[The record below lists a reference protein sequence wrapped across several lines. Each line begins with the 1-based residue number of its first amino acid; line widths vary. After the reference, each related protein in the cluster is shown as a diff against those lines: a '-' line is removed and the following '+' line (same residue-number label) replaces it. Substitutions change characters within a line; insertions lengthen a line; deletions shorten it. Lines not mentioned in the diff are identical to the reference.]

1 MTQKSILRFNT
12 VNGKYCCNRIINQ
25 GGYIMATKCF
35 NTVSGKHCCNAMDE
49 ETAQLAVEFQ
59 YRKW

>member
-1 MTQKSILRFNT
+1 
-12 VNGKYCCNRIINQ
+12 
-25 GGYIMATKCF
+25 MATKCF